1 MGNRIAVI
9 DYGMGNL
16 HSIQKALEYIGGEV
30 LVTGNPADLPD
41 ADRVVLPGIG
51 AFGDGMANLR
61 KSGFVN
67 ALRNEIIENKKPFL
81 VICLGMQ
88 LLADKSYEFGEHEG
102 LGFVPGEV
110 KKFDFLDNSEKLPVP
125 HVGWNSLHFRTTHPI
140 LEGVRDGSH
149 FYFVHSFHFVPQ
161 GENSLIGMSNYGYDF
176 PAAIGYENIFAT
188 QFHPEKSQNDGLKIL
203 KNFIS
208 WRPT

>member
-1 MGNRIAVI
+1 MIVVI

-16 HSIQKALEYIGGEV
+16 HSIAKALEYVGAEV
-30 LVTGNPADLPD
+30 LISSKIPDVKRADKL
-41 ADRVVLPGIG
+41 VLPGIG
-51 AFGDGMANLR
+51 AFGDGIANLR
-61 KSGFVN
+61 ELGLLDV
-67 ALRNEIIENKKPFL
+67 LREEIVAKAKPFL
-81 VICLGMQ
+81 GICLGMQ

-110 KKFDFLDNSEKLPVP
+110 KKFDFLDNSKKLPVP
-125 HVGWNSLHFRTTHPI
+125 HVGWNSMHFRTTHPI

-176 PAAIGYENIFAT
+176 PAAIGYDNIFAT
-188 QFHPEKSQNDGLKIL
+188 QFHPEKSQKAGLKIL

-208 WRPT
+208 